1 MNNIVL
7 ASSSPRRIELLKK
20 FNINATIIKPNVVE
34 KLSIKDS
41 IEEASMA
48 LSFEKAN
55 QVYNSLNKGEIIIA
69 CDTLVG
75 LDGKLLGKPRNEE
88 DAKDMLKLLSGR
100 KHEVV
105 TGLCIMKASTNIKII
120 DFEKTYVKFR
130 KLDDKTMNNYI
141 KTGEYR
147 DKAGA
152 YGIQGIGGALI
163 EGINGCYFNVVGLP
177 LYRLD
182 ILLEKH
188 FDIRLI

>member
-7 ASSSPRRIELLKK
+7 ASASPRRIELLKK
-20 FNINATIIKPNVVE
+20 FNISPTIIKPNILE
-34 KLSIKDS
+34 KVSIEDS
-41 IEEASMA
+41 IEKASMA
-48 LSFEKAN
+48 LAFEKAN
-55 QVYNSLNKGEIIIA
+55 QVYNSLNQGEIIIA

-75 LDGKLLGKPRNEE
+75 YDGQLLGKPKDEK
-88 DAKDMLKLLSGR
+88 DAKNMLKLLSGKR
-100 KHEVV
+100 HEVV
-105 TGLCIMKASTNIKII
+105 TGLSIMKAGTNIKII

-130 KLDDKTMNNYI
+130 ELDDKIIDNYI
-141 KTGEYR
+141 KTGEYK

-152 YGIQGIGGALI
+152 YGIQGIGGVLI

-182 ILLEKH
+182 ILLKKH

>member
-7 ASSSPRRIELLKK
+7 ASTSPRRIELLEK
-20 FNINATIIKPNVVE
+20 FNLNPIVMKPNIVE
-34 KLSIKDS
+34 KTSIGDRV
-41 IEEASMA
+41 EEASMA
-48 LSFEKAN
+48 LAFEKARYI
-55 QVYNSLNKGEIIIA
+55 YNKLSGNEIIMA
-69 CDTLVG
+69 FDTLVAYNG
-75 LDGKLLGKPRNEE
+75 QLLGKPQNEV
-88 DAKDMLKLLSGR
+88 DAINMLELLSGK
-100 KHEVV
+100 KHIVV
-105 TGLCIMKASTNIKII
+105 TGLSIMKAGTNIKII

-130 KLDDKTMNNYI
+130 KLDNRIIENYI
-141 KTGEYR
+141 KTGEYK

-182 ILLEKH
+182 ILLDKH

>member
-1 MNNIVL
+1 MDNIVL
-7 ASSSPRRIELLKK
+7 ASASPRRIELLEK
-20 FNINATIIKPNVVE
+20 FNMKPIVMKANIVE
-34 KLSIKDS
+34 KISKKDS

-88 DAKDMLKLLSGR
+88 DAKDTLKLLSGR

-130 KLDDKTMNNYI
+130 KLDDKTINNYI
-141 KTGEYR
+141 KTGEYK

-152 YGIQGIGGALI
+152 YGI
-163 EGINGCYFNVVGLP
+163 GLP

>member
-1 MNNIVL
+1 
-7 ASSSPRRIELLKK
+7 
-20 FNINATIIKPNVVE
+20 
-34 KLSIKDS
+34 
-41 IEEASMA
+41 
-48 LSFEKAN
+48 
-55 QVYNSLNKGEIIIA
+55 
-69 CDTLVG
+69 
-75 LDGKLLGKPRNEE
+75 
-88 DAKDMLKLLSGR
+88 MLKLLSGR